1 MAWQAVLFKYRNGQ
15 IWQDECWFGEKPS
28 CHFSCSRS
36 TILMLIMLASFWW
49 RFMSRRVVVM
59 LPDRLVRCVLLIIF
73 SLKLMILVCCWY
85 TLQSDLHHELTAAE
99 GCKENLRNRRGV
111 GAIFF
116 LLMSVYINCSQ
127 NQGIRSRFK
136 GVDSIETCQRR
147 SSPWLTPFSTIQR
160 ALKGQP
166 TVNSEPWGIIF
177 IRGTFPTAGSFVS
190 TAAVVPPRWGRIFWW
205 PTDCRAE
212 SSDEFVFIHK
222 PSKCIVSF
230 YQ

>member
-1 MAWQAVLFKYRNGQ
+1 MGWQAVLFKYRNGQ

-49 RFMSRRVVVM
+49 SFMSRRVVVM

-99 GCKENLRNRRGV
+99 GCKENLRNRQGV

-116 LLMSVYINCSQ
+116 FFFINVSLYKLPPEPGDQ
-127 NQGIRSRFK
+127 KQ
-136 GVDSIETCQRR
+136 VQRCR
-147 SSPWLTPFSTIQR
+147 QCGDLPEKIQPMIDTI
-160 ALKGQP
+160 
-166 TVNSEPWGIIF
+166 F
-177 IRGTFPTAGSFVS
+177 HYTAC
-190 TAAVVPPRWGRIFWW
+190 T
-205 PTDCRAE
+205 
-212 SSDEFVFIHK
+212 
-222 PSKCIVSF
+222 
-230 YQ
+230 